1 MLKKFLRFLG
11 AVDGEDRQMW
21 FLLGVGAFMGFFLA
35 SYQVGSESL
44 FIQTLGEKYLAES
57 FFVTGALGLLSSVVY
72 VYLQKKIRF
81 SRLVIGNAVV
91 ITLFVSGLRLAFEFV
106 EIGDKESGVFLAA
119 FFAFC
124 DDGSNDLSF
133 TFRVLGIIRK
143 NF

>member
-57 FFVTGALGLLSSVVY
+57 FFVTGALGLLSSVS
-72 VYLQKKIRF
+72 LCIPPKKNQIF
-81 SRLVIGNAVV
+81 SISHRKCCGDHIICDVV
-91 ITLFVSGLRLAFEFV
+91 
-106 EIGDKESGVFLAA
+106 
-119 FFAFC
+119 
-124 DDGSNDLSF
+124 
-133 TFRVLGIIRK
+133 
-143 NF
+143 